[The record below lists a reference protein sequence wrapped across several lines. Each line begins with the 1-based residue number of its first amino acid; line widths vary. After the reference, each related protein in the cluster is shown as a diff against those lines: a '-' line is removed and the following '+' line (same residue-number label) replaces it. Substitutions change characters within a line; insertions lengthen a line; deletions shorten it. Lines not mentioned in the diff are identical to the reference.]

1 MEKTVMEWL
10 GELKLYNKKI
20 NKKKNELMNTDL
32 FFADTAIRYDKAKA
46 QEHLKDTLAL
56 YQSYKTLVKN
66 RDAIR
71 QAILKFNASTI
82 IELGDRK
89 YTIAESLENLKN
101 PDTYLI
107 QLLEDNIDNLVR
119 REKELKKIQE
129 DEVKDLEKILYGSN
143 KAIGNTS
150 ISEKLS
156 ERREAYSPII
166 EEVLDIKRELDIER
180 DRVEE
185 FNEKIN
191 TLINI
196 VNVKNTLNIDLD

>member
-1 MEKTVMEWL
+1 MEWL

-20 NKKKNELMNTDL
+20 TKKKNELMDTDL

-66 RDAIR
+66 RDTIR
-71 QAILKFNASTI
+71 QAILKFNASTF

-107 QLLEDNIDNLVR
+107 QLLEDNIDNLVN
-119 REKELKKIQE
+119 REKELKKLQE
-129 DEVKDLEKILYGSN
+129 DEVKDLEKTLYGSN

-150 ISEKLS
+150 ISEKLN

-166 EEVLDIKRELDIER
+166 EEVLDLKRELDIER